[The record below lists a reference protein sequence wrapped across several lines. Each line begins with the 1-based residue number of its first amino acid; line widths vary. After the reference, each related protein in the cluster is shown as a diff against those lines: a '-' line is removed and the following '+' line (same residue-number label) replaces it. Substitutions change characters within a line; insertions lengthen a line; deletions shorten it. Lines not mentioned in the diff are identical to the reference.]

1 MKGVSDGLSF
11 SRDPSVVCVHAMDS
25 RACVPFV
32 LLFIVNGAALIR
44 NGESR
49 KWVIVSHFT

>member
-1 MKGVSDGLSF
+1 MKGVSDCLSF

-25 RACVPFV
+25 RACVTFV
-32 LLFIVNGAALIR
+32 LLFIVNGAALR

-49 KWVIVSHFT
+49 K